1 MPMNEF
7 LHDPDAMGERREQIL
22 SALREAGFVTIDGLA
37 QRFGC
42 SAQTVRRDLIA
53 MDQLGLLKRF
63 HGGAGLADAVSRP
76 SYTAKQGIN
85 TSGKGLIGR
94 AAAEIVRSGDTVF
107 FDVGTTVEAAA
118 TALARVLD
126 QDGLSD
132 VRAVCAGLRAAMIL
146 AGAPGVKVEVLP
158 GEVNTPDGAITGAA
172 AVAAL
177 SDVRLDHAFLGVSAF
192 DAEGAAWDFDPAK
205 VAVKRAGVAAARDAW
220 ALADASKF
228 SRTAGRRVCSAR
240 QLRGIVTDAAPADG
254 LADAFEAAACAIVV
268 A

>member
-1 MPMNEF
+1 MPMNEI

-22 SALREAGFVTIDGLA
+22 SVLREAGFVTIDGLA

-53 MDQLGLLKRF
+53 MDQAGLLKRF
-63 HGGAGLADAVSRP
+63 HGGAGLTEAVARP

-94 AAAEIVRSGDTVF
+94 AAAALVRSGDTLF

-118 TALARVLD
+118 TALVKTLD
-126 QDGLSD
+126 QKGPSD
-132 VRAVCAGLRAAMIL
+132 LRAVCAGLKAAMIL

-172 AVAAL
+172 ATAAL
-177 SDVRLDHAFLGVSAF
+177 ADLRLDHAFLGVSAF
-192 DAEGAAWDFDPAK
+192 DADGSAWDFDPAK
-205 VAVKRAGVAAARDAW
+205 VAVKRAGIAAARDAW

-228 SRTAGRRVCSAR
+228 ARAAGRRVCTPR
-240 QLRGIVTDAAPADG
+240 QLRGVITDAHPAAD
-254 LADAFEAAACAIVV
+254 LAAAFEAAECAVV
-268 A
+268 LA